1 MVKVRGREAFYAAFD
16 RLPAEIEEKLL
27 RGAARAGANVLAA
40 DVKENAP
47 ADEVRDAVKV
57 RTRSTPERISGTV
70 GIVGAWPRSLAIWA
84 ELGTDPHYITV
95 DDSQRGGRSVR
106 KVNELAK
113 GGTLVINGQAVGT
126 TVFHPG
132 ARAKPFM
139 RVALD
144 MKGAAAIAAAQ
155 AYINARITPGGIVGS
170 ADTEDDA

>member
-1 MVKVRGREAFYAAFD
+1 MVTVKGRTAAYAAFD
-16 RLPAEIEEKLL
+16 NLPAAIEERLL

-40 DVKENAP
+40 DVRENAP

-57 RTRSTPERISGTV
+57 RVRSTPERITGTV
-70 GIVGAWPRSLAIWA
+70 TIVGLWARSLAIWA

-106 KVNELAK
+106 RVNDLAK

-126 TVFHPG
+126 TVLHPG

-144 MKGAAAIAAAQ
+144 MKGTAAIAAAQ
-155 AYINARITPGGIVGS
+155 AFIDSRVTPGGIVGA
-170 ADTEDDA
+170 ADAEDDA

>member
-70 GIVGAWPRSLAIWA
+70 GIVGAWPRSLASTMI
-84 ELGTDPHYITV
+84 
-95 DDSQRGGRSVR
+95 
-106 KVNELAK
+106 
-113 GGTLVINGQAVGT
+113 
-126 TVFHPG
+126 
-132 ARAKPFM
+132 
-139 RVALD
+139 
-144 MKGAAAIAAAQ
+144 
-155 AYINARITPGGIVGS
+155 
-170 ADTEDDA
+170 